1 MEEKHTGWKAQT
13 IKKYIICLIFC
24 MGLVLQA
31 APCRADAA
39 MAGQGE
45 EKAAVTFSELN
56 ADEVFLKQSQM
67 RVCTLTSS
75 AMMVRRAA
83 MLSGNKDWRQ
93 ITEQSVRK
101 NAWAEKT
108 GLKWNFTTAGITV
121 AHKALSS
128 KNELIAMLGRHPEGV
143 VIYNSRKPHAIL
155 VTDYT
160 EGIFYCSDPSN
171 DRPTGRYPV
180 AQASITVESASRCWY
195 VKSPSD
201 LTVSMEDAT
210 DAAVALEH
218 RAGNLAYRVLDA
230 QEKTV
235 ACVGR
240 ASEDAALTLTI
251 PDTVTIYGVEY
262 QVVQIAEGAFAN
274 SDKLKEV
281 TVGGNVAIIGQKA
294 FYQCKKLQ
302 KITIHA
308 EKLQEIGVDAFA
320 QIHKKAQILVVGSQV
335 EAFAGLLAG
344 ASLPVTATV
353 GT

>member
-13 IKKYIICLIFC
+13 IKKYVICLIFC
-24 MGLVLQA
+24 MGLIMQA
-31 APCRADAA
+31 VPCKADTA

-45 EKAAVTFSELN
+45 ERAAVAFSELN

-75 AMMVRRAA
+75 TMMVRRAA
-83 MLSGNKDWRQ
+83 MLSGNKGWRQ

-101 NAWAEKT
+101 DAWAEKT
-108 GLKWNFTTAGITV
+108 GLKWNFTAAGITV
-121 AHKALSS
+121 THKALAS
-128 KNELIAMLGRHPEGV
+128 KNELISMLGRHPEGV

-171 DRPTGRYPV
+171 DRPTGRYPI

-195 VKSPSD
+195 VKSPAN
-201 LTVSMEDAT
+201 LTVSMEDA
-210 DAAVALEH
+210 ALALEH

-240 ASEDAALTLTI
+240 ASEDAVLTI
-251 PDTVTIYGVEY
+251 PDTVTIHGVVY
-262 QVVQIAEGAFAN
+262 QVAQIAEGAFAN
-274 SDKLKEV
+274 SDKLKEIM
-281 TVGGNVAIIGQKA
+281 VGENVAVIGQRA

-308 EKLQEIGVDAFA
+308 AKLQEIGTDAFA
-320 QIHKKAQILVVGSQV
+320 QIHKKAQILVVGSQM
-335 EAFAGLLAG
+335 EIFAGLLAG

-353 GT
+353 GI